1 MPNTTNR
8 EVFIKHRKRKR
19 VKRRQ
24 RQEQIAQFA
33 KKKTRE
39 ALHKLGRLPKIAMV
53 GYDFKL

>member
-8 EVFIKHRKRKR
+8 EVAMKHRRRKR
-19 VKRRQ
+19 VVRRK
-24 RQEQIAQFA
+24 RQEQIAKFA

-53 GYDFKL
+53 GYDFN

>member
-8 EVFIKHRKRKR
+8 EVFMKHRRRKR
-19 VKRRQ
+19 VNRRK

-39 ALHKLGRLPKIAMV
+39 ALHKLGRLPKIAMI
-53 GYDFKL
+53 GYNF

>member
-8 EVFIKHRKRKR
+8 EVFIKHRRRKR
-19 VKRRQ
+19 VNRRK

-39 ALHKLGRLPKIAMV
+39 ALYKLGRLPKIAMV
-53 GYDFKL
+53 GYDF

>member
-1 MPNTTNR
+1 MPNTTNK
-8 EVFIKHRKRKR
+8 EVFRKHRNRKK

-39 ALHKLGRLPKIAMV
+39 ALLKLGRLPKIAMV
-53 GYDFKL
+53 GYTFN

>member
-8 EVFIKHRKRKR
+8 EVFLKHRKRKR
-19 VKRRQ
+19 INRRK

-39 ALHKLGRLPKIAMV
+39 ALLKLGRLPKIARI
-53 GYDFKL
+53 GYDI